1 MHRRIRP
8 DILYRCFMAPPY
20 GLAWCLAGAWFF
32 ALSPNYSA
40 VWSQES
46 PGKNPNI
53 SSTPSIIWN
62 DGKLPAHDHDH
73 GPEGHN
79 YDSLDLS
86 AISASD
92 TPEDKRRKAS
102 MTPEQRKE
110 YDRQRAIV
118 EREEALARDA
128 YFAKL
133 PDGDSSELAKEFS
146 AAFESFRNSTKELVK
161 ILQKFA
167 VANAKSVKEVDAMQ
181 AEWLSVV
188 ATCNKTKATWVS
200 KATALYASDPEK
212 YVLIGKAL
220 KEMLLFDAERDRFD
234 GWHEAL
240 PQLATAD
247 LPLMDEAFARAIAM
261 TCLANNEYD
270 IAIKFVGDVIKKGI
284 LNEQQQS
291 YLTQLSILKD
301 NWDKEKSFREADASK
316 SNPKIEFITSKG
328 RMVMELFEDD
338 APEATKSVV
347 YLVEKGFYNRK
358 SFFRVEQHS
367 VVQTG
372 CEKGDGT
379 GDAGYTFR
387 EPANSRKHFRGSCGI
402 ALGSANGVAD
412 SDSGS
417 SQFYIACL
425 PLSHL
430 DSDYAV
436 FGRIV
441 EGIEILGLLKRMNLA
456 NEEERKEN
464 KIPPDFILSAKVLS
478 KRDHDYKPTVVRGK
492 LYR

>member
-1 MHRRIRP
+1 
-8 DILYRCFMAPPY
+8 
-20 GLAWCLAGAWFF
+20 
-32 ALSPNYSA
+32 
-40 VWSQES
+40 
-46 PGKNPNI
+46 
-53 SSTPSIIWN
+53 
-62 DGKLPAHDHDH
+62 
-73 GPEGHN
+73 
-79 YDSLDLS
+79 
-86 AISASD
+86 
-92 TPEDKRRKAS
+92 
-102 MTPEQRKE
+102 
-110 YDRQRAIV
+110 
-118 EREEALARDA
+118 
-128 YFAKL
+128 
-133 PDGDSSELAKEFS
+133 
-146 AAFESFRNSTKELVK
+146 
-161 ILQKFA
+161 
-167 VANAKSVKEVDAMQ
+167 
-181 AEWLSVV
+181 
-188 ATCNKTKATWVS
+188 
-200 KATALYASDPEK
+200 
-212 YVLIGKAL
+212 
-220 KEMLLFDAERDRFD
+220 
-234 GWHEAL
+234 
-240 PQLATAD
+240 
-247 LPLMDEAFARAIAM
+247 
-261 TCLANNEYD
+261 
-270 IAIKFVGDVIKKGI
+270 
-284 LNEQQQS
+284 
-291 YLTQLSILKD
+291 
-301 NWDKEKSFREADASK
+301 
-316 SNPKIEFITSKG
+316 
-328 RMVMELFEDD
+328 MELFEDD

-387 EPANSRKHFRGSCGI
+387 EPANNRKHFRGSCGI

-425 PLSHL
+425 PLNHL